1 MTPEQLQTSLQHA
14 DSHVRMLG
22 SQLAQ
27 AGLAG
32 SQQVHAALTAAINH
46 AGQLQTA
53 YDAAMKDKA
62 NDPA

>member
-1 MTPEQLQTSLQHA
+1 
-14 DSHVRMLG
+14 MLG